1 MLSPEAAAYL
11 WPLTLLGLSIVSRV
25 FLGPLSD
32 LFSPRLGG
40 FVRLGGV
47 FSSAAGLSL
56 LLFEAYKFEQT
67 LGLLLTVSCCVLLA
81 VGYKP
86 LKMVVVGDALKA
98 GGVLREGDY
107 IVLGKQTARVSEVG
121 ATHTVLT
128 TSDLRKVLVPN
139 DVFLAEKHVNMTRS
153 GAGVLTVRIKV
164 NGRQISMADAKL
176 VLMKTGTDLAKG
188 EMAPNRAPEVRVE
201 KIEGDFATL
210 KLTIYLL
217 NPAKAES
224 LASHIMERVYLKL
237 AEVAREAVI

>member
-1 MLSPEAAAYL
+1 
-11 WPLTLLGLSIVSRV
+11 
-25 FLGPLSD
+25 
-32 LFSPRLGG
+32 PRLGG
-40 FVRLGGV
+40 FVRLGGDI
-47 FSSAAGLSL
+47 SSTTALGLM
-56 LLFEAYKFEQT
+56 LFEAYKLEQA
-67 LGLLLTVSCCVLLA
+67 LGLLLAAVYCILLA

-98 GGVLREGDY
+98 AGVLREGDY

-139 DVFLAEKHVNMTRS
+139 DVFLAEKYVNMTKS

-201 KIEGDFATL
+201 KVEGDFATL

-217 NPAKAES
+217 NPAKSES